1 MTARLLAGAPLDPK
15 TLRRHVLHMAHRGQS
30 VHVPCAFSVVEIL
43 SVLYSK
49 FVRLNPDDARDPDRD
64 LVVLS
69 KGHGVMAAYACFREL
84 GWLEQKH
91 LDGYF
96 SDGSLLRG
104 LSEADIPGLEVTSGS
119 LGHGLPVAA
128 GMAFGLKRKDKPQRV
143 YCVVGDGELNE
154 GSMWEAIAFAG
165 HYGLENLT
173 VIVDANGFQAM
184 GTTESILNME
194 PLVDKF
200 AAFGFESAECDGHD
214 VAALEKS
221 LVELQRTRG
230 KPQALVARTVK
241 GKGVSFMEADNK
253 WHYTRLSEETM
264 ARALKDLEAR

>member
-1 MTARLLAGAPLDPK
+1 MSAGLKAGAPLDPK

-30 VHVPCAFSVVEIL
+30 VHVPCAFSLIEVL

-49 FVRLNPDDARDPDRD
+49 FARFNAADARDPERDR
-64 LVVLS
+64 VVLS

-84 GWLEQKH
+84 GWLEQDR
-91 LDGYF
+91 LDRYF

-119 LGHGLPVAA
+119 LGHGLPVAT
-128 GMAFGLKRKDKPQRV
+128 GMALGLRRRKRAQRV

-165 HYGLENLT
+165 HSRLDNLT

-184 GTTESILNME
+184 GTTESILSME
-194 PLVDKF
+194 PLAAKF
-200 AAFGFESAECDGHD
+200 AAFGFEAAECDGHD
-214 VAALEKS
+214 VAALEKT
-221 LVELQRTRG
+221 LIGLHRRTG
-230 KPQALVARTVK
+230 KPQALIARTVK
-241 GKGVSFMEADNK
+241 GKGVSFMEADNT
-253 WHYTRLSEETM
+253 WHYTRISDETM
-264 ARALKDLEAR
+264 ARALKELA